1 MNANQ
6 TILAPAT
13 RITVSRATTLAAGFM
28 GCVSLIAT
36 PALARE
42 AMQPPSSSP
51 SAAPATRDSSGV
63 DINAGPIGKRI
74 TAAQPGDIIR
84 VPAGIYREHIRINKP
99 LTLIAEGRAV
109 IDGMASGDI
118 VEIAAP
124 NVTFRGFV
132 VRDTGIDLDKENAA
146 IRVLADHAVI
156 EDNTL
161 EDILFGIDLKQAPD
175 AIIRNNFIGGKDLD
189 IARRGDGLRLWR
201 SDRTLIERNTIHDGR
216 DAILWYS
223 QNVTVRDNTSRR
235 CRYGFHLMYSDD
247 VVIENNELTHN
258 SVGIYLMY
266 SKLVTIR
273 GNRLLSNRGPSGYGI
288 GLKETDQFSVTDNLI
303 AANRAGIYLDGSP
316 FTNLKPGDISHNTIA
331 CNDVGITFL
340 PSVKGNVITANN
352 FVDNIE
358 QVCVSGRGELQ
369 GNDFAAGDRGNF
381 WTDYAGYDAD
391 ADGIGDFAHESVTLF
406 ENLLDREPKL
416 RLLLFSPAQQAIEF
430 VGRAIPA
437 IRPEPKFFD
446 PAPLTSPVPVAT
458 NSGPAPSRLSLVI
471 CGLGLASI
479 ASFIYL
485 SSRAF
490 AVTIRRKG
498 AVA

>member
-1 MNANQ
+1 MNANRS
-6 TILAPAT
+6 IFAPST
-13 RITVSRATTLAAGFM
+13 RVAAMLAATIASGLMGF
-28 GCVSLIAT
+28 VSLTAT
-36 PALARE
+36 PALAQD
-42 AMQPPSSSP
+42 AMQPPSSP
-51 SAAPATRDSSGV
+51 SAATPAARVSSGV
-63 DINAGPIGKRI
+63 EINAGTLGKLI
-74 TAAQPGDIIR
+74 IAAKVGDTVH
-84 VPAGIYREHIRINKP
+84 VPAGVYREHIRIDKP
-99 LTLIAEGRAV
+99 LSLIAEGHVV

-156 EDNTL
+156 ENNTL

-175 AIIRNNFIGGKDLD
+175 AIVRGNCIGGKDLD

-201 SDRTLIERNTIHDGR
+201 SDRTLIEHNTIHDGR
-216 DAILWYS
+216 DSILWYS
-223 QNVTVRDNTSRR
+223 QNVTVRGNISRR

-258 SVGIYLMY
+258 SVGVYLMY
-266 SKLVTIR
+266 SKGVTLR

-288 GLKETDQFSVTDNLI
+288 GLKETDQFSITGNLI

-316 FTNLKPGDISHNTIA
+316 FTSIKPGDIFHNTIA
-331 CNDVGITFL
+331 CNDVGLTFL
-340 PSVKGNVITANN
+340 PSVKGNVIAANN

-358 QVCVSGRGELQ
+358 QVCVSGRGELT
-369 GNDFAAGDRGNF
+369 GNDFAAGNRGNF

-391 ADGIGDFAHESVTLF
+391 SDGIGDFAHESVTLF

-446 PAPLTSPVPVAT
+446 PAPLTSPVLIPT
-458 NSGPAPSRLSLVI
+458 NSGPAPSRLSLAI

-479 ASFIYL
+479 ASLVYL

-490 AVTIRRKG
+490 ALTTCRKG

>member
-1 MNANQ
+1 MNPNRS
-6 TILAPAT
+6 ILARRVAMLALSCLVGVCPTAPSAQDST
-13 RITVSRATTLAAGFM
+13 RAPSENHAGAHDAAG
-28 GCVSLIAT
+28 V
-36 PALARE
+36 E
-42 AMQPPSSSP
+42 
-51 SAAPATRDSSGV
+51 
-63 DINAGPIGKRI
+63 INAGTIGRLIK
-74 TAAQPGDIIR
+74 AARPGEVVR
-84 VPAGIYREHIRINKP
+84 VPAGVYREHIRIDKP
-99 LTLIAEGRAV
+99 LALIAEGRAV
-109 IDGMASGDI
+109 IDGMSSGDI

-124 NVTFRGFV
+124 NVTLRGFI

-156 EDNTL
+156 ENNTL
-161 EDILFGIDLKQAPD
+161 EDILFGIDLRQAQD
-175 AIIRNNFIGGKDLD
+175 AVVRGNFIGGKDLD

-201 SDRTLIERNTIHDGR
+201 SDRTLIENNTIHDGR

-223 QNVTVRDNTSRR
+223 QNVTVRNNTSRR

-247 VVIENNELTHN
+247 VVLENNQLTHN

-266 SKLVTIR
+266 SKGIAIR

-288 GLKETDQFSVTDNLI
+288 GLKETDQFSINDNLI

-316 FTNLKPGDISHNTIA
+316 FTKLRPGDISHNTIA

-340 PSVKGNVITANN
+340 PSVRGNVVAANN

-358 QVCVSGRGELQ
+358 QVCVSGRGELT
-369 GNDFAAGDRGNF
+369 GNDFAAGGRGNF
-381 WTDYAGYDAD
+381 WTDYAGYDANT
-391 ADGIGDFAHESVTLF
+391 DGVGDFAHESVTLF

-446 PAPLTSPVPVAT
+446 PAPLTSPVTIPTSAR
-458 NSGPAPSRLSLVI
+458 AEPSRLSLAI
-471 CGLGLASI
+471 CGVGLASI
-479 ASFIYL
+479 ASLVYL
-485 SSRAF
+485 SSRAL
-490 AVTIRRKG
+490 ARTTRRKG
-498 AVA
+498 VAA

>member
-1 MNANQ
+1 MNTNRS
-6 TILAPAT
+6 ILASSTRRAAIAAT
-13 RITVSRATTLAAGFM
+13 IT
-28 GCVSLIAT
+28 GCVNLFVPPSLAQD
-36 PALARE
+36 
-42 AMQPPSSSP
+42 AMQPPTRP
-51 SAAPATRDSSGV
+51 PAAAPTTRDSSGV
-63 DINAGPIGKRI
+63 EINAGTLGTLII
-74 TAAQPGDIIR
+74 AAKTGDTIH
-84 VPAGIYREHIRINKP
+84 VPAGVYREHIRIDKP
-99 LTLIAEGRAV
+99 LSLIAEGHVV

-118 VEIAAP
+118 VEICAP
-124 NVTFRGFV
+124 NVTFRGFI

-156 EDNTL
+156 ENNTL
-161 EDILFGIDLKQAPD
+161 EDILFGIDLKQASD
-175 AIIRNNFIGGKDLD
+175 AIVRGNFIGGKDLD

-201 SDRTLIERNTIHDGR
+201 SDRTLIEHNTIHDGR

-223 QNVTVRDNTSRR
+223 QNVTVRGNTSRR
-235 CRYGFHLMYSDD
+235 CRYGFHLMFSDN
-247 VVIENNELTHN
+247 VVMENNELTHN

-266 SKLVTIR
+266 SKGVTLR

-288 GLKETDQFSVTDNLI
+288 GLKETDQFSITDNLI
-303 AANRAGIYLDGSP
+303 AANRAGVYLDGSP

-340 PSVKGNVITANN
+340 PSVRGNIITANN

-358 QVCVSGRGELQ
+358 QVCVSGRGELR
-369 GNDFAAGDRGNF
+369 GNDFAANDRGNF

-446 PAPLTSPVPVAT
+446 PAPLTAPVLNVT
-458 NSGPAPSRLSLVI
+458 NSGPAPSRLSLAI
-471 CGLGLASI
+471 CGLGLVSVASLVY
-479 ASFIYL
+479 F

-490 AVTIRRKG
+490 AVTTRRKG